1 MRTVLSILLFF
12 PSITF
17 GLLSAEIFPW
27 AFLVSIIY
35 IRTLNKNIFFI
46 LVLLIISS
54 LYSLYQFSFNLNQ
67 MDLIRSLATYANILF
82 ASQYILS
89 LDKKQIFRLARI
101 GKFIFFFLVF
111 LGFAQLIGFQ
121 AIDSFIKLLIPRGSG
136 FSLLES
142 GRGVTLLST
151 EPARAG
157 IELTL
162 IYCIYRLTLLKN
174 HTFHVFDV
182 LLIIFQIAVIKST
195 SSVFFSFIFIGFMYL
210 NLRGLLIL
218 PLIIA
223 VGFYFLSFFEG
234 NRASDLVL
242 AIAEL
247 DDLSAITFFIV
258 NESGNRLLGLYS
270 FFKFGFYHPFGG
282 GLGLWP
288 ETSMQAVVESGF
300 DYTSIRFFDVVS
312 DGRLSPFRGPGLISN
327 LMLDIG
333 IIGTSFVS
341 LAFIKIIK
349 PLKNF
354 LRQEKFGYVA
364 ILIFLVKI
372 FVFGSPGNPI
382 PFLMLLIILKYQYF
396 SNLALRK
403 V

>member
-1 MRTVLSILLFF
+1 MRTALSILLFF

-27 AFLVSIIY
+27 AFLVSIVY

-46 LVLLIISS
+46 LVIFITSS
-54 LYSLYQFSFNLNQ
+54 LYSLYQFSFNHNQ
-67 MDLIRSLATYANILF
+67 IDLIRSLATYANVLF
-82 ASQYILS
+82 VSQYILS
-89 LDKKQIFRLARI
+89 LNEKQIFKLARI

-111 LGFAQLIGFQ
+111 LGFLQSIGSLT
-121 AIDSFIKLLIPRGSG
+121 IDSIIKLLIPRGSG
-136 FSLLES
+136 FSLIES
-142 GRGVTLLST
+142 ARGVTLLST

-162 IYCIYRLTLLKN
+162 IYCIYRLTLLKSS
-174 HTFHVFDV
+174 TFHIFDI

-195 SSVFFSFIFIGFMYL
+195 SSVFFSFIFIGLMYL
-210 NLRGLLIL
+210 SFRGLLIL

-223 VGFYFLSFFEG
+223 MGFYFLSFFEG

-247 DDLSAITFFIV
+247 EDLSAVTFFIV

-270 FFKFGFYHPFGG
+270 FYKYGFYHPFGG

-288 ETSMQAVVESGF
+288 ETSMQAVIESGF

-333 IIGTSFVS
+333 IIGTSVVS
-341 LAFIKIIK
+341 LAFVKIIK

-354 LRQEKFGYVA
+354 LRYEKFGHVA
-364 ILIFLVKI
+364 ILIFLIKI
-372 FVFGSPGNPI
+372 SIFGSPGNPI

-396 SNLALRK
+396 YNLSLRK